1 MGKQAGCIVRFEG
14 CCIEAEATGI
24 SNSHGDAVKAPCP
37 IGGILPGRSG
47 ASMAFTNNY
56 SLPAARRLPER
67 KAPCKDGIPCISA
80 KTFRKSWRTEHIG
93 TFLYTL
99 RPFNLIAE
107 ITREDVIM
115 LKHLSTI
122 TLFAALGL
130 AGCSSAGLPSATS
143 PASGSSGSA
152 SASQSVAGGTQ
163 LGVTG
168 DGGVLS
174 TAGADVVSP
183 LLGEGGLLGATLA
196 GGSDGLVGSAVAG
209 AGAGSSPLPSG
220 GLSALDGAL
229 TQVSESVPPLGV
241 SGDGGLGQDLLG
253 YDLVGDLVGTDGGVV
268 PALLGGGES
277 APLGSALPGGSAPL
291 QPVGDLLAGVVDG
304 VQTNATVGNFSD
316 TAPLLQPLLLTAL
329 GAGGGDSPLSAL
341 PLDALPLDQLQPV
354 LIPAVSLVNQVT
366 STPLPGGQTA
376 GDVVFP
382 VVLGSALGVVGNT
395 LPLGDISESLAV
407 LP

>member
-1 MGKQAGCIVRFEG
+1 
-14 CCIEAEATGI
+14 
-24 SNSHGDAVKAPCP
+24 
-37 IGGILPGRSG
+37 
-47 ASMAFTNNY
+47 
-56 SLPAARRLPER
+56 
-67 KAPCKDGIPCISA
+67 
-80 KTFRKSWRTEHIG
+80 
-93 TFLYTL
+93 
-99 RPFNLIAE
+99 
-107 ITREDVIM
+107 M

-130 AGCSSAGLPSATS
+130 AGCSSTGLPSATS
-143 PASGSSGSA
+143 PSSGSSSA
-152 SASQSVAGGTQ
+152 SSQSLAGGTQ

-168 DGGVLS
+168 EGGVLS
-174 TAGADVVSP
+174 AAGADVVSP

-209 AGAGSSPLPSG
+209 AGGGSSPLPSD

-253 YDLVGDLVGTDGGVV
+253 YDLVGDLIGTDGGVV

-277 APLGSALPGGSAPL
+277 APLGSALPGGNAPL

-304 VQTNATVGNFSD
+304 LQTNTTAGNLSD

-329 GAGGGDSPLSAL
+329 GAGGDSDSPLSAL
-341 PLDALPLDQLQPV
+341 PLSSLPLDQVQPV
-354 LIPAVSLVNQVT
+354 LVPAVSLVNQLT
-366 STPLPGGQTA
+366 NTPLPGGQTA

-382 VVLGSALGVVGNT
+382 VVLGSVLGVVGNT
-395 LPLGDISESLAV
+395 VPLDTISESLAIV
-407 LP
+407 P

>member
-1 MGKQAGCIVRFEG
+1 LCFGKGLTDRG
-14 CCIEAEATGI
+14 H
-24 SNSHGDAVKAPCP
+24 SK
-37 IGGILPGRSG
+37 
-47 ASMAFTNNY
+47 
-56 SLPAARRLPER
+56 
-67 KAPCKDGIPCISA
+67 
-80 KTFRKSWRTEHIG
+80 HIG
-93 TFLYTL
+93 TFLYTIHPL
-99 RPFNLIAE
+99 GLIAKV
-107 ITREDVIM
+107 TREDVIM

-130 AGCSSAGLPSATS
+130 AGCSSAGLPTATS
-143 PASGSSGSA
+143 PTSGASS

-168 DGGVLS
+168 EGGVLS

-209 AGAGSSPLPSG
+209 AGGGSSPLPSG

-277 APLGSALPGGSAPL
+277 APLGSVLPDGNAPL

-304 VQTNATVGNFSD
+304 LQTNPTAGNFSD

-329 GAGGGDSPLSAL
+329 GAGGSGDSPLSAL

-354 LIPAVSLVNQVT
+354 LVPAVSLVNQLT
-366 STPLPGGQTA
+366 NTPLPGGQTA
-376 GDVVFP
+376 GDIVFP
-382 VVLGSALGVVGNT
+382 VVLGSGLGVVGNT
-395 LPLGDISESLAV
+395 LPLEDISKSLAV